1 MFPHGRV
8 HSRTVAMATG
18 RPKMR
23 ERERQTATKPRY
35 YIRGIEITA
44 ISGLGRFGVG
54 GGAAM
59 VLIDPPELKEHK
71 GRVDPP
77 TDSWPGSTVT
87 RQELMA
93 ACGDP
98 RDWFRYHHRLQAAEQ
113 VWMEFADA
121 RRIRRDFS
129 SGFDWNQ
136 ILILGDYGSK
146 KTTLAIHLAL
156 SYFELG
162 HAVFSNASCLFGWRV
177 SREKM
182 YTALGFMPKNSILL
196 IDESSAALASGV
208 GHNVAVSTFG
218 EMNLNIRK
226 QNCIAVYMSAQDWQ
240 IAASIRRDCKEV
252 WMPVPNDEL
261 DVGEAVRHSKV
272 DAANNPDNFRMAWH
286 VWTDYPYRKANL
298 IEGPDP
304 DDKGGFGPP
313 DHTMYDHGELVRRAF
328 LLNDTFELAQAGA
341 ARVADRDAIK
351 DDVRAF
357 LDGTPQREDTPQED
371 TPQED
376 TPQEDISLVQV
387 QTEQILMF
395 FQQHEADPPEF
406 FTPGE
411 IGMACGIDSG
421 LVGRRL
427 QSIMRIQNVQR
438 KGYRSADVY
447 KAIYG

>member
-1 MFPHGRV
+1 ML
-8 HSRTVAMATG
+8 MYD
-18 RPKMR
+18 PK
-23 ERERQTATKPRY
+23 
-35 YIRGIEITA
+35 
-44 ISGLGRFGVG
+44 
-54 GGAAM
+54 
-59 VLIDPPELKEHK
+59 ELKQYAA
-71 GRVDPP
+71 RVDPP
-77 TDSWPGSTVT
+77 IDSWPGSTVT
-87 RQELMA
+87 EQELMA

-98 RDWFRYHHRLQAAEQ
+98 RDWFRYGHRLNAAEQ

-121 RRIRRDFS
+121 RRRRRDFS

-162 HAVFSNASCLFGWRV
+162 HAVFSNASCLFGWRL

-261 DVGEAVRHSKV
+261 DAGEAVPHGKI
-272 DAANNPDNFRMAWH
+272 DPANNPDNFRMAWH

-313 DHTMYDHGELVRRAF
+313 DHTMYDAGELVRRAF

-341 ARVADRDAIK
+341 ARVADRESIK

-357 LDGTPQREDTPQED
+357 LDGAAPGDGPQA
-371 TPQED
+371 
-376 TPQEDISLVQV
+376 
-387 QTEQILMF
+387 QTHGRLIEF
-395 FQQHEADPPEF
+395 FQQHVNNPPEF
-406 FTPGE
+406 FTAGQ
-411 IGMACGIDSG
+411 IARGSGMESG
-421 LVGRRL
+421 QAGRSL
-427 QSIMRIQNVQR
+427 QELMNIRPVRN
-438 KGYRSADVY
+438 KGYPSADIY
-447 KAIYG
+447 KELYGPMGEEPA